1 MVVLDLRLK
10 GDSIISLIGIQIEG
24 PAGIDEKAMIAE
36 AHWAGEGIWMTQL
49 LKGEMYLEI
58 KIEMNVFRVRP

>member
-36 AHWAGEGIWMTQL
+36 ADWAGGGIWMTEL

-58 KIEMNVFRVRP
+58 KIEMNVFKVRP

>member
-24 PAGIDEKAMIAE
+24 PAGIDEKDMIAE
-36 AHWAGEGIWMTQL
+36 ADWGDGGI
-49 LKGEMYLEI
+49 
-58 KIEMNVFRVRP
+58 